1 MKALL
6 TDNSGKLWLQ
16 EISRP
21 ILGDY
26 DCLVRVEAC
35 LFCHSTDRHLVAG
48 KVMGKLHNPSILGHE
63 SLGVVV
69 ETGARVR
76 HRACGD
82 RVLRP
87 QALYPGEVVAG
98 IGSGWGGFAEFAK
111 VRDAQAMV
119 EDGVLQAEEVP
130 LGFRYQE
137 RVPEDIPFEKSLL
150 LITQKEIHS
159 AAAKIAAV
167 TDKRFVVAGAGITGC
182 LFGLFLRWRG
192 AARVTMVA
200 RREAPLA
207 FALQQGCADD
217 TVPLTEAASL
227 PAHYDGLVDTTGS
240 LAVMAALADATLTAA
255 GTVYSYAVYE
265 GMAQPGFY
273 SNLEAKH
280 PFLRIDPAEAT
291 AHEAALDMI
300 RSGRFDPAPFV
311 TGRFRLGEW
320 EAAWRSVTEGTSLKT
335 GIFFG

>member
-6 TDNSGKLWLQ
+6 TDNRGGLWLQ
-16 EISRP
+16 DISRP
-21 ILGDY
+21 TLTDY

-48 KVMGKLHNPSILGHE
+48 KVMGPLHNPSILGHE
-63 SLGVVV
+63 AIGVIV

-76 HRACGD
+76 HRSGGD

-87 QALYPGEVVAG
+87 QALYPGEVVED
-98 IGSGWGGFAEFAK
+98 IGSGWGGFAQFGK
-111 VRDAQAMV
+111 VRDWQAMV
-119 EDGVLQAEEVP
+119 EDGVVKAEEVS

-137 RVPEDIPFEKSLL
+137 RVPEDLPLDKALL

-159 AAAKIAAV
+159 AAARIEAV
-167 TDKRFVVAGAGITGC
+167 SGKRFVVAGAGITGC

-192 AARVTMVA
+192 AAQVTMVA

-207 FALQQGCADD
+207 FALQHGCADD
-217 TVPLTEAASL
+217 TALLADASGL

-240 LAVMAALADATLTAA
+240 LAVMTSLADEVLSEE

-265 GMAQPGFY
+265 GMGEPDFY
-273 SNLEAKH
+273 GDLQAKH
-280 PFLRIDPAEAT
+280 AFTRIDPAEAT
-291 AHEAALDMI
+291 AHEAALAMV
-300 RSGRFDPAPFV
+300 RSGRFDPNPFV
-311 TGRFRLGEW
+311 TGRFGLADW
-320 EAAWRSVTEGTSLKT
+320 AAAWRSVAEGTSLKT
-335 GIFFG
+335 GIFFV